1 MGNVSCMDGFR
12 YIEINFLFF
21 LSLKKR
27 LISKSYFL
35 KSRKYLDLDLDK
47 RILYVL
53 KTLGFS
59 IYFFYGVWHSEE
71 AKQKDQELLSMNK
84 SENEKL
90 NVDV

>member
-1 MGNVSCMDGFR
+1 MQLSANVWAM
-12 YIEINFLFF
+12 LA
-21 LSLKKR
+21 
-27 LISKSYFL
+27 
-35 KSRKYLDLDLDK
+35 
-47 RILYVL
+47 VWMV
-53 KTLGFS
+53 LGFS